1 MPYHMRLAVAAAAIF
16 TAAIQTAGA
25 ESGPTQALEHFPA
38 NGVPVCIAN
47 MQQNKEMESRS
58 DSIGIEMAL
67 ALTVQPGN
75 VHKPING
82 INYVVG
88 STSVLGFFESTDG
101 KCAFTLML
109 SKRRDAEANMP
120 DRSAVEVQV
129 AIRPGEDAQI
139 GNTQGEALRLTCN
152 AGARTVSVVQ
162 GRAAPNQ

>member
-1 MPYHMRLAVAAAAIF
+1 MSYHMRLAVAAAAIL
-16 TAAIQTAGA
+16 TAAIQTVGA
-25 ESGPTQALEHFPA
+25 ESCPAQARQHSPA
-38 NGVPVCIAN
+38 DWMPVCSQK
-47 MQQNKEMESRS
+47 MQQNEGLETRS
-58 DSIGIEMAL
+58 DSRGMEMAL

-82 INYVVG
+82 INYAVG
-88 STSVLGFFESTDG
+88 STSMLGFFESTDG

-109 SKRRDAEANMP
+109 SKRRDAEASTP

-139 GNTQGEALRLTCN
+139 GNTQGEDLRLTCN

-162 GRAAPNQ
+162 SRAAPNQ